1 MNFKQLNESFDRMFN
16 NLLTEDTY
24 DNFDD
29 FYQAVWGSFLDRYS
43 DENDY
48 IIDQSTQGSRGSTFI
63 VDKADGVAYEI
74 DEREALESIQ
84 EIYSNSGTIEDGIET
99 LESIKQLNHSYNW
112 DDTDAEEDEAEDE
125 EDIKTSPS
133 QVREFVS
140 KLSDIYI
147 SKSFYNDFFHVV
159 PLEIF
164 KYLFKTSYPKQRIKI
179 MEDGTRQTLYE
190 GLAGKLAD
198 DSPFWELAFIEVNCA
213 PRKGV
218 VSIVIGKSLG
228 YYGVMPLN
236 CSISYLDSPS
246 AWKCLTSQQQ
256 EIISDLESKHLGK
269 ALIFSEEHSV
279 SYLLKKAGIPSG
291 DFSTELSEELARDL
305 MIEFFSKESELDP
318 KPVKLS
324 RFKDILTNSKY
335 GELPVVVKNQS
346 YADDVPIVGYLKD
359 VIKNSNIWSKFVL
372 GFSPKEPVSFL
383 EDSVALKISLENSA
397 RMPIYSNTM
406 LGIFSQTFPE
416 NFKVYDLIPDIYDEF
431 IQRSKTKKHESLGPI
446 NEGTN
451 FKRVARYGEFD
462 NGYVMHNWAKM
473 SDEEA
478 ENKAKQMSIKNPDD
492 IYYVAYDDIMD
503 PSSDIRWIAGEP
515 YNYSDVQIKNGK
527 PFIKGVTENL
537 VKSTKNTKLKE
548 DVFYN
553 WKPDT
558 SFAHIKKIYNDVKK
572 RGYKYVNNEL
582 EEMHAAMKK
591 VDAKGYTPEQ
601 RKQIRS
607 WTEEI
612 WRANRKNE
620 SLKESYDDVNS
631 SNAFDVLHDMVEL
644 FGCEEM
650 LNALAKAIGTSDLAN
665 NLTYICRQYDYDSN
679 PDSVEESLTEEESPK
694 SISDNNNSYP
704 LAFVPTTDVKGK
716 DLTNTLCDVLN
727 KAGIKNCCAKKRG
740 GNYHITVICPS
751 TELGIAK
758 TIIENCGFFKEWLP
772 LNRG

>member
-1 MNFKQLNESFDRMFN
+1 MNFKQLNEAFDRMFN

-99 LESIKQLNHSYNW
+99 LDDIKQLNHSYNW
-112 DDTDAEEDEAEDE
+112 DDTDAEKDE

-147 SKSFYNDFFHVV
+147 SKSFYDDFFHVV

-228 YYGVMPLN
+228 YYGVMPLD

-256 EIISDLESKHLGK
+256 EIISDLKSKHLGK

-372 GFSPKEPVSFL
+372 SFSPQEPVSFL

-431 IQRSKTKKHESLGPI
+431 IQRSKTKKHESLDPI

-515 YNYSDVQIKNGK
+515 YNYSRVQIKNGK

-537 VKSTKNTKLKE
+537 GKSTKNT
-548 DVFYN
+548 
-553 WKPDT
+553 
-558 SFAHIKKIYNDVKK
+558 
-572 RGYKYVNNEL
+572 R
-582 EEMHAAMKK
+582 
-591 VDAKGYTPEQ
+591 
-601 RKQIRS
+601 R
-607 WTEEI
+607 
-612 WRANRKNE
+612 
-620 SLKESYDDVNS
+620 
-631 SNAFDVLHDMVEL
+631 
-644 FGCEEM
+644 
-650 LNALAKAIGTSDLAN
+650 
-665 NLTYICRQYDYDSN
+665 
-679 PDSVEESLTEEESPK
+679 
-694 SISDNNNSYP
+694 
-704 LAFVPTTDVKGK
+704 
-716 DLTNTLCDVLN
+716 
-727 KAGIKNCCAKKRG
+727 
-740 GNYHITVICPS
+740 
-751 TELGIAK
+751 
-758 TIIENCGFFKEWLP
+758 
-772 LNRG
+772 